1 MKEWVK
7 KNIWNVISV
16 IGTIATLVFGVY
28 GVLFVPDYVK
38 NAYQERQS
46 VANIE
51 IVNDVKEIIYSDLK
65 FDSLL
70 IQTLKTGKEL
80 KYDII
85 FPKTNSE
92 IIVEVQEDFMSD
104 KFLPLNER
112 MKLYRK
118 ADSLKLITP
127 SDKIQISKAESKTS
141 IFTILTY
148 TLSILS
154 LIISGLLMFGLFTR
168 RKQEINQELEKKF
181 EEIQETRPD
190 FVSEYRNFENLVG
203 QALSELKLEFE
214 DFTKSAK
221 DSAFDFVIKLGKKKI
236 GLEVKSRLR
245 TDVLL
250 KMRNQFDNSGLDSL
264 IIVTNRIVDFTTFS
278 MLSDLQKKTGLVRR
292 KIYLISANNIDKL
305 KNELTELLR
314 TEKE

>member
-1 MKEWVK
+1 MKEWFK

-28 GVLFVPDYVK
+28 GLLFVPDYVK
-38 NAYQERQS
+38 NAYKERQN

-51 IVNDVKEIIYSDLK
+51 IVNDIKEIIYSDLK

-70 IQTLKTGKEL
+70 VPTLKSGKEL
-80 KYDII
+80 KYDIV
-85 FPKTNSE
+85 FPKTNNE

-104 KFLPLNER
+104 KFLPLDER
-112 MKLYRK
+112 MKLYNK
-118 ADSLKLITP
+118 ADSLKLITTI
-127 SDKIQISKAESKTS
+127 DKPQISKSESKAS
-141 IFTILTY
+141 LFTILTY
-148 TLSILS
+148 VLSTLS
-154 LIISGLLMFGLFTR
+154 LIISGLLLFGLFTR

-190 FVSEYRNFENLVG
+190 FVSEYRNFENTVG
-203 QALSELKLEFE
+203 QALEQLDLEF
-214 DFTKSAK
+214 DDYTKNPK

-245 TDVLL
+245 TDVLM
-250 KMRNQFDNSGLDSL
+250 KMRNQFDQSGLDAL
-264 IIVTNRIVDFTTFS
+264 IIVTNRIVDFSTFS
-278 MLSDLQKKTGLVRR
+278 MLSDLQKKTGLAGRR
-292 KIYLISANNIDKL
+292 FYFVSANNIEKL
-305 KNELTELLR
+305 KNELSEVIR

>member
-1 MKEWVK
+1 MKEWFK
-7 KNIWNVISV
+7 KNIWNIISV

-28 GVLFVPDYVK
+28 GLLFVPDYVK

-51 IVNDVKEIIYSDLK
+51 IVNDLKEIIYSDLK
-65 FDSLL
+65 YDSLL
-70 IQTLKTGKEL
+70 VPTLKKGKEL

-85 FPKTNSE
+85 FPKSNSD
-92 IIVEVQEDFMSD
+92 IIVEVQEEFMSD
-104 KFLPLNER
+104 KFLPLDER
-112 MKLYRK
+112 MKLYNK
-118 ADSLKLITP
+118 ADSLQIITP
-127 SDKIQISKAESKTS
+127 TDKIETSKAENKTS

-190 FVSEYRNFENLVG
+190 FVSEYRNFESLVE

-214 DFTKSAK
+214 DFTKNPK

-245 TDVLL
+245 TDTLMKL
-250 KMRNQFDNSGLDSL
+250 RNQFDQSGLDAL
-264 IIVTNRIVDFTTFS
+264 IIVTNRTVDFSTFS
-278 MLSDLQKKTGLVRR
+278 MLSDLQKKTGLVGRR
-292 KIYLISANNIDKL
+292 FYFVSANNIEKL
-305 KNELTELLR
+305 KNEISELIR